1 MPNAGEESTAYCKK
15 CERKTTW
22 RYVNWVLKT
31 FWLCLVCETRRERF
45 AVVMM
50 MPAVRIYGLL

>member
-31 FWLCLVCETRRERF
+31 FWLCLVCETRRER
-45 AVVMM
+45 
-50 MPAVRIYGLL
+50 I